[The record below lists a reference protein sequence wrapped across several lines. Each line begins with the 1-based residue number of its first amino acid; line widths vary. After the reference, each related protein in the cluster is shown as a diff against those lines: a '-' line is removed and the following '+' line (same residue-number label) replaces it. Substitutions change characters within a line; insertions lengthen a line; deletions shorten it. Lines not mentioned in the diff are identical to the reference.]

1 MLTPIVPDLSC
12 SRFHVE
18 EFELYENE
26 TGERVGDGGHMKIC
40 ARILLSLMVLAPAAQ
55 AQNFSIDWFTVAGGG
70 MKSRADKYV
79 LNGTVGQ
86 AAAGAMTKG
95 NYSVV
100 GGFWSFSAAG
110 PASGTSISADLAG
123 STYAGIDLTDPAQAQ
138 ADLDG
143 DGVSNLMEYALGSDP
158 RNPADGLNGMQ
169 MSLTN
174 ISGSQYLTLSFK
186 RRKTSSILLQ
196 YIPES
201 SADVQTW
208 SSANL
213 AEVNVTTVDSQ
224 FDWVTVMDMMP
235 TLVDAPRFIRLRVV
249 EN

>member
-1 MLTPIVPDLSC
+1 MLTPIVTDLSC
-12 SRFHVE
+12 SRFLVE
-18 EFELYENE
+18 EFELYENG
-26 TGERVGDGGHMKIC
+26 TGERLGGSGRMRLY
-40 ARILLSLMVLAPAAQ
+40 ARILLSLIALSVAAQ
-55 AQNFSIDWFTVAGGG
+55 AQQFSIDWFTVAGGG
-70 MKSRADKYV
+70 MKSYSDQYV
-79 LNGTVGQ
+79 LSGTVGQ
-86 AAAGAMTKG
+86 AAAGSMVKG
-95 NYSVV
+95 KYSVV
-100 GGFWSFSAAG
+100 GGFWSFSASG
-110 PASGTSISADLAG
+110 PASGTSVSADLVT
-123 STYAGIDLTDPAQAQ
+123 SPYAGIDLTNPTQAQ

-186 RRKTSSILLQ
+186 RRKTSSVTLQ
-196 YIPES
+196 YVPES
-201 SADVQTW
+201 SSDVQTW

-224 FDWVTVMDMMP
+224 FDWVTVMDMTP
-235 TLVDAPRFIRLRVV
+235 TSVDAPRFIRLRVV